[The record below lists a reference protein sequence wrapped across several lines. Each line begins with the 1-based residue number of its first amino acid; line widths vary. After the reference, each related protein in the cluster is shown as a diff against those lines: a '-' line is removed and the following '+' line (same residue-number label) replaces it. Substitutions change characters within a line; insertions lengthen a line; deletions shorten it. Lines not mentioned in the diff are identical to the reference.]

1 MIEEGFG
8 LLFDFIPYGIGRAAI
23 AIASLGQWKCE
34 PWEPLIWTVDLWTGP
49 LKKRVDGQVV
59 VTRRGVRMAGGLV
72 IMCLGLLVVGLVGCL
87 IWLFS

>member
-59 VTRRGVRMAGGLV
+59 VTRRVFAWRED
-72 IMCLGLLVVGLVGCL
+72 
-87 IWLFS
+87 S